1 MQIVQNFRTWSHGI
15 SPTTGSNNSLTDST
29 SHLSGMED
37 HWIPKYA
44 SICINMHQ
52 YASICI
58 PTWKPLNTYC
68 HCASNCQHLLANLS
82 LCQAPASNLLIPFEW
97 TNGCYTFALQPWLD
111 ASHRWKWP
119 QQEDPSSRPK
129 NRKHPQNPPKL
140 DRVFHHVHSCSPSKW
155 ISCFFST
162 HFFHYLHSYSWN
174 GIHLNMFHH
183 LTGHVASW
191 FKNSWTCLHILKH
204 SQPYLNILE
213 HT

>member
-1 MQIVQNFRTWSHGI
+1 MVSLRLPDPII
-15 SPTTGSNNSLTDST
+15 SLLTRHLISLEWKII
-29 SHLSGMED
+29 G
-37 HWIPKYA
+37 YQ
-44 SICINMHQ
+44 NMHQ
-52 YASICI
+52 YASMMI
-58 PTWKPLNTYC
+58 PTWKPLEM
-68 HCASNCQHLLANLS
+68 LANLS

-162 HFFHYLHSYSWN
+162 FFSTIF
-174 GIHLNMFHH
+174 IHIHEM
-183 LTGHVASW
+183 VS
-191 FKNSWTCLHILKH
+191 I
-204 SQPYLNILE
+204 
-213 HT
+213 